1 MAVNKYTP
9 EDEEI
14 EFFRETLATEP
25 EYEKR
30 YRKGTSIALSPVKGL
45 LKESRRARDEF
56 EQLSEQVPFFGDTFK
71 DLNIELDLAY
81 PNRQKSIDE
90 LIPTSQGVAES
101 AGERIGKLFPWIASG
116 PAGALGGLL
125 RSALGGIS
133 GELGK
138 RFFGEKGELLGEI
151 IGSSGPDIA
160 QRIPLTARNQDV
172 GEYARNILGVEEGP
186 LATIL
191 ENENPVRRA
200 IGSIANRGGR
210 VTNAFQRGREEL
222 NRAWNTLTGRVDAQH
237 ALNSQQSQDL
247 ITDLAN
253 RMQNLPAGMRNAIQ
267 EDFNDLLN
275 SQMRGTDVIN
285 FWQDINWNN
294 ARENLPALGTLKA
307 PLDTALEQIS
317 PNLSRD
323 FTLTNT
329 LHSNFAR
336 NSQRMS
342 PRMADTLI
350 KAGEIGTFVHG
361 LITGNY
367 PEMAAVL
374 GTVAA
379 RELAAEMIINP
390 RFQNMTARLL
400 TGLQRGS
407 PVTVKR
413 GLDQLINELSKS
425 NSEAA
430 KAMSKIDINS
440 ILDSYKE

>member
-1 MAVNKYTP
+1 MAVSKYQP
-9 EDEEI
+9 EEGEI
-14 EFFRETLATEP
+14 EFFRETLSEEP

-30 YRKGTSIALSPVKGL
+30 YRKGTSIALSPIKGL
-45 LKESRRARDEF
+45 LKEVDKLRKEL
-56 EQLSEQVPFFGDTFK
+56 ENISEKAPFIGDIFK
-71 DLNIELDLAY
+71 DLNIEMDLSY
-81 PNRQKSIDE
+81 PDRNRSIDE
-90 LIPTSQGVAES
+90 IIPTSQGILES
-101 AGERIGKLFPWIASG
+101 SGERVGRIFPWIASG
-116 PAGALGGLL
+116 PAGVVGGAI
-125 RSALGGIS
+125 RSAIGGIG

-138 RFFGEKGELLGEI
+138 RFLGEKGEFLGEAL
-151 IGSSGPDIA
+151 GSSLPDLA
-160 QRIPLTARNQDV
+160 QRIPLSMANQQT
-172 GEYARNILGVEEGP
+172 GSYARDVLGVEEGP
-186 LATIL
+186 LATML
-191 ENENPVRRA
+191 ENENPIRRA
-200 IGSIANRGGR
+200 IGSIANRGSR
-210 VTNAFQRGREEL
+210 VTNAFQRGRTEL
-222 NRAWNTLTGRVDAQH
+222 NRAWDTLSGRIDAQH
-237 ALNSQQSQDL
+237 ALTPEQSNQMINEL
-247 ITDLAN
+247 SV
-253 RMQNLPAGMRNAIQ
+253 RMQNLPAGMRDFIQ
-267 EDFNDLLN
+267 EDFNELLN
-275 SQMRGTDVIN
+275 SEMRGIDVIN

-294 ARENLPALGTLKA
+294 ARENLPALGILKA

-329 LHSNFAR
+329 LHSNFSR

-407 PVTVKR
+407 RVTAKR
-413 GLDQLINELSKS
+413 GLDQLINELAKT

-430 KAMSKIDINS
+430 KEMSKIDIDS